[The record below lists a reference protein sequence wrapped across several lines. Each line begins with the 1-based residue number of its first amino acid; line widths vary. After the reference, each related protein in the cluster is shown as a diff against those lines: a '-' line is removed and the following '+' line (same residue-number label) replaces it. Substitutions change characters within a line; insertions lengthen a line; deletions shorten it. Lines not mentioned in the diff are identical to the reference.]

1 MERIC
6 GISVGGSSAIFV
18 ILEGTWDEFHI
29 VETTVKKIDLGDDSD
44 QDKIKSFFS
53 SVEDFFKENK
63 INRIYVKK
71 ASSSGRFSAS
81 SKAFKIEGLI
91 QFMSYDVKLVAGQTI
106 AAFFKKNEPSQ
117 DRTSEVFKYQE
128 EALKL
133 ALYGLGNKV

>member
-18 ILEGTWDEFHI
+18 ILEGTWDRFELVDSQF
-29 VETTVKKIDLGDDSD
+29 KKIDLDDDFD
-44 QDKIKSFFS
+44 QNNIKSFFAE
-53 SVEDFFKENK
+53 VEDMLKQNR

-71 ASSSGRFSAS
+71 ANSKGKFIAS

-91 QFMSYDVKLVAGQTI
+91 QFMDYDVTLVEAKTI

-128 EALKL
+128 EAFKV
-133 ALYGLGNKV
+133 ALYGLKNKI